1 MTMDRHIPVHAL
13 PEEIQ
18 KMPRDETVC
27 KYCGI
32 SYLILHEFKDM
43 EEKMKAMEKEMKFY
57 QGSVEREK
65 TLQEKLQ
72 SLSQDF
78 QEYKSDC
85 ESKTERIKILSK
97 DLKNQQEELQSA
109 NEKLKRFEEKLEVA
123 HKQAQHFSK
132 TLDQHQLIMKETLL
146 LLPSTKSDLA
156 RIKKEVSNAF
166 QHWTSLKGDIFL
178 QLKTI
183 SEVALTE
190 ISKLKKYLAESQCDK
205 VCLENEVKDLKLSS
219 DAALMKT
226 QQIQTL
232 LQKENELQSKCLE
245 LQKETLVA
253 VNIFSQD
260 ECEV

>member
-1 MTMDRHIPVHAL
+1 MSKTRLLCASDCFYEMKKVIAAFSTTSSCLVLAGTIDHGSSCGA
-13 PEEIQ
+13 
-18 KMPRDETVC
+18 MPRDETVC

-123 HKQAQHFSK
+123 HKQAQHFRWKRAS
-132 TLDQHQLIMKETLL
+132 I
-146 LLPSTKSDLA
+146 
-156 RIKKEVSNAF
+156 
-166 QHWTSLKGDIFL
+166 
-178 QLKTI
+178 
-183 SEVALTE
+183 
-190 ISKLKKYLAESQCDK
+190 LKKLVFQQPRK
-205 VCLENEVKDLKLSS
+205 
-219 DAALMKT
+219 MKP
-226 QQIQTL
+226 
-232 LQKENELQSKCLE
+232 
-245 LQKETLVA
+245 
-253 VNIFSQD
+253 
-260 ECEV
+260 